1 MTFSSAGENNS
12 ANKTTD
18 RFSADMTNDLC
29 QCRRQEDD
37 LFGYKNNEDLT
48 HQGHRFTNTS
58 KEVQF
63 YQNLSMQQT
72 PPLLCAIP
80 LSELIKKTLTS
91 GFPQTQKEV
100 QIEDSE

>member
-29 QCRRQEDD
+29 QEDD

-72 PPLLCAIP
+72 PPPLLCAIP